1 MKIDGGDESTDDG
14 PDDILGN
21 ADDISHGD
29 FIDVSLSSGANI
41 DAGDGDDFV
50 AGSRFAD
57 LIFGGA
63 GGDEIAGNGGAD
75 QIDGGTGQDKI
86 VLTFAGLGEPRQRRR
101 RCRLP
106 RAVGHQRGETV
117 DFEATSTTFTDD
129 RLHDL
134 AQVSHLYTFK
144 VAPATSDPAIY
155 VRDVENVVFFAGN
168 GTDLM
173 RVNDMRNSDVDVLE
187 LDLGGNDFAPDRVVV
202 QGSSG
207 NDDFKLNTDTPNVNT
222 RTYDKIRTTAKISGS
237 SSTTYS
243 LIVGGTN
250 RDHGDVLRFET
261 GDGNDIVD
269 ASALGGE
276 QTISTGVPAVQTT
289 VRGSNLIALQIVT
302 GNGDDR
308 LIGSPWNDLLD
319 GGRGSDRYTGG
330 DGLDTFFDA
339 TIDHQS
345 NQTANLITGQRVLLV
360 GGAIGGTPG
369 AIYQYLGANST
380 SPVNLAI
387 ENYSVTGRWMLVVE
401 TDVLVETFDRD
412 MGLFDD
418 TFTVGHVT
426 SPTGGAFGLTP
437 PITEAD
443 LKAEFLVDDPDLRFP
458 YVGDYWTLSTIVED
472 LKFIFEQAELSRRRR
487 PQRDRGRR
495 LRRTDPSRRGDPQRP
510 AVDRPGDARQ
520 RRQHREHVPR
530 VLHRHRRR
538 REQRPHQH
546 PRLGRQRHAA
556 RAAARTMPTGSRSTP
571 RATAPNRT
579 GFITVGERDAGRH
592 RPP

>member
-1 MKIDGGDESTDDG
+1 MYYIGDGGFDDAGRKLIKVSAFGRTNAFANVARIDASFFGGGNDQLFIDSTVAVPVTINMGDNDDVVVYGGTNSTTTINGGTGDDYIAFTGTTADGLLVKIDGGNESTDDG
-14 PDDILGN
+14 PDNILGN

-41 DAGDGDDFV
+41 DAGDGDDYV

-75 QIDGGTGQDKI
+75 QLDGGTGQDKL
-86 VLTFAGLGEPRQRRR
+86 VLTFAGLGSRVSGGGGADYLVLSGTNE
-101 RCRLP
+101 
-106 RAVGHQRGETV
+106 AETV
-117 DFEATSTTFTDD
+117 DFEATATTFTDD
-129 RLHDL
+129 RQHDL
-134 AQVSHLYTFK
+134 TQVSHLYTFK

-173 RVNDMRNSDVDVLE
+173 RVNDMRNSNVDVLE

-222 RTYDKIRTTAKISGS
+222 RTYDKLRTTAKISGS

-289 VRGSNLIALQIVT
+289 VHSSDLIALQIVT

-330 DGLDTFFDA
+330 DGLDTFFKP

-345 NQTANLITGQRVLLV
+345 NQTANLITGQHVLLV
-360 GGAIGGTPG
+360 GASIGGTPG
-369 AIYQYLGANST
+369 TIY
-380 SPVNLAI
+380 
-387 ENYSVTGRWMLVVE
+387 EYSG
-401 TDVLVETFDRD
+401 
-412 MGLFDD
+412 
-418 TFTVGHVT
+418 
-426 SPTGGAFGLTP
+426 PTAH
-437 PITEAD
+437 
-443 LKAEFLVDDPDLRFP
+443 
-458 YVGDYWTLSTIVED
+458 
-472 LKFIFEQAELSRRRR
+472 
-487 PQRDRGRR
+487 R
-495 LRRTDPSRRGDPQRP
+495 L
-510 AVDRPGDARQ
+510 
-520 RRQHREHVPR
+520 
-530 VLHRHRRR
+530 
-538 REQRPHQH
+538 
-546 PRLGRQRHAA
+546 
-556 RAAARTMPTGSRSTP
+556 
-571 RATAPNRT
+571 
-579 GFITVGERDAGRH
+579 
-592 RPP
+592 